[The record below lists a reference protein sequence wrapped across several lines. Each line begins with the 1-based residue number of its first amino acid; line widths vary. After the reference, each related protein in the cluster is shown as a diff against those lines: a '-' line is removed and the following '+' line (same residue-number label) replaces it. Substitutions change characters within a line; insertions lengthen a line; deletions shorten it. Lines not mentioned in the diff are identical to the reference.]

1 MHLSEVLSASWL
13 HSFQPYSLTHA
24 AVIAVFA
31 LATAA
36 VVALARRWRDE
47 PIKQRR
53 LDVCLAAAGLLTWA
67 WVQTFG
73 LLPWRYEAAKAL
85 PLHVC
90 DLVGVLAPAA
100 LITRWRVLRALLYFW
115 GIGLSSQGFFQP
127 DLREGPADPSFWA
140 FWLGHVAIVGAALYD
155 VFARGYRPTW
165 LDYGIACAA
174 AAAYLAVILP
184 VDLLFGFNYGY
195 VGRGQPGQPSV
206 VDFLGPWPGRVAIIA
221 ALAAAVM
228 ALLVLPWELVRWWKK
243 RAPQAVHVE
252 AAPQA

>member
-1 MHLSEVLSASWL
+1 
-13 HSFQPYSLTHA
+13 
-24 AVIAVFA
+24 
-31 LATAA
+31 
-36 VVALARRWRDE
+36 VA
-47 PIKQRR
+47 
-53 LDVCLAAAGLLTWA
+53 LLTWA

-85 PLHVC
+85 PLQVC
-90 DLVGVLAPAA
+90 DLMGFLAPAA
-100 LITRWRVLRALLYFW
+100 LVTNWRALRALLYFW

-140 FWLGHVAIVGAALYD
+140 FWLGHVSVVGLAAYD

-165 LDYGIACAA
+165 RDYGVACAA

-228 ALLVLPWELVRWWKK
+228 ALLVLPWEAARWWKGAS
-243 RAPQAVHVE
+243 REPAGARVPQA
-252 AAPQA
+252 